1 MTLIRALAFGAIV
14 CIASWAGFAIGAR
27 DVGLQQSISRDP
39 VFFATTYPLAI
50 VLSLLAAF
58 ATALIFVRVQRAAR
72 SFALFGALAVLS
84 GDVVASFLVAPVLI
98 GELEVQHGLIVLRA
112 ISQLGLQVVAAWLG
126 ALLGAQRTAAGDG
139 ARPLH
144 LR

>member
-1 MTLIRALAFGAIV
+1 M
-14 CIASWAGFAIGAR
+14 
-27 DVGLQQSISRDP
+27 
-39 VFFATTYPLAI
+39 
-50 VLSLLAAF
+50 LSLLAAF
-58 ATALIFVRVQRAAR
+58 ATALIFVRVQRAPR
-72 SFALFGALAVLS
+72 SFALIGALAVLS

-126 ALLGAQRTAAGDG
+126 ALWGAERTVAGDRTG
-139 ARPLH
+139 TVH

>member
-58 ATALIFVRVQRAAR
+58 ATALIFVRVQRAPR
-72 SFALFGALAVLS
+72 SFALIGALAVLS

-126 ALLGAQRTAAGDG
+126 ALWGAERTVAGYRAG
-139 ARPLH
+139 TVH